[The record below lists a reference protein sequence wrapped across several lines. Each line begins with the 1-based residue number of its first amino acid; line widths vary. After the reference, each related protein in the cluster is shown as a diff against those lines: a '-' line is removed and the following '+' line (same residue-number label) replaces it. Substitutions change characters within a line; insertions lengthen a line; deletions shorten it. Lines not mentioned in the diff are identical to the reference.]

1 MSEVYT
7 ASTMVDIIDALPTLF
22 GFTPQESFV
31 GITTQ
36 GPRRRFGFRLRLDL
50 PEIADTPSAGS
61 AIAAHLNQHAADAV
75 ILISLASDHAKAD
88 AMTNS
93 VLDNLGSMPVIAAV
107 RADTHHVWE
116 YDSAGNIDD
125 TDPGQQRDTSATSA
139 AIVQA
144 VAAGQQIWASREDL
158 DRQFEPLSRLTE
170 VGEDAKATADG
181 GVVRVNQLTAAAID
195 ILTAHVTGREALS
208 EGEMHT
214 LAVAAQIVATRD
226 TLWGLINR
234 TNAEAHAEAWR
245 YTATRTAGPQAAGPY
260 ALAGFGYW
268 LAGDGAR
275 ALMATERALAADAD
289 YNMAQLVTMV
299 LGAGINPADWN
310 GIPV

>member
-7 ASTMVDIIDALPTLF
+7 ASSMVDIVDALPTLF
-22 GFTPQESFV
+22 GFTPRESFV

-50 PEIADTPSAGS
+50 PEIADTPTAGS
-61 AIAAHLNQHAADAV
+61 AIAAHLNQHAADGV
-75 ILISLASDHAKAD
+75 ILISLGSDHARAD
-88 AMTNS
+88 AMMHS
-93 VLDNLGSMPVIAAV
+93 VLDNLGSLPVIAAV

-116 YDSAGNIDD
+116 YDSAGNIADSN
-125 TDPGQQRDTSATSA
+125 PGQQRDTSATSA

-144 VAAGQQIWASREDL
+144 VAAGQQIWSSREDL
-158 DRQFEPLSRLTE
+158 ARQFEPASTLTE

-181 GVVRVNQLTAAAID
+181 GVVRVNELTAAATD
-195 ILTAHVTGREALS
+195 IVTAYVTDGEALS

-234 TNAEAHAEAWR
+234 TDAEAHAEAWR
-245 YTATRTAGPQAAGPY
+245 HTATRTAGPKAAGPY

-275 ALMATERALAADAD
+275 ALMATERALAVDAD

-299 LGAGINPADWN
+299 LAAGINPADWN